1 MLRKA
6 LPPRWKKQSPSHI
19 CLSCQRRLAR
29 PVNPSSSYAHA
40 YAYAPK
46 SLYSTDSNPDPD
58 IESSTRSTMLEEP
71 TSTSTSTSTSAYVA
85 TSNSSSN
92 HNDTNP
98 SPNVKR
104 RLVPLI
110 ASPSRS
116 RWSNQA
122 EFALNPNA
130 RTYKMLEEPTGDIF
144 GQRMLKYRETEELDT
159 KTFGEP
165 SKIIVLRQSKI
176 KKYAWEETRNTMGE
190 HLGGSKEP
198 VDLDSYILDR
208 LDAERGLPSVKE
220 VADNIE
226 NFKPKKGEEPRDR
239 EQWNHLIQQIQESF
253 TTPQLLEYIEYYK
266 GERISELDPAATT
279 KAISSSQEEEAK
291 ILRQSP
297 WVTELFNT
305 DEYFDS
311 GSKLRGYA
319 LASHTSKQKVVIR
332 LLRECWELVLPD
344 VENSIG
350 LVEIAIRPHHLELLL
365 RSDLFPLLKEG
376 LGRAGEDIET
386 FPSTGVVKITTT
398 RRRYKPVI
406 KRIESELKNIRILP
420 ISLSDLLPS
429 YQSGGKLSVDKIQEW
444 AASQFDDEA
453 LLEIS
458 RLTDTKITKMP
469 QNTSLAKRQVPISI
483 ACLLT
488 PTNPWKFTRAQQAR
502 RLLLSSCN
510 LAFRTQR
517 SLGCRSLPE
526 NQPGS
531 FVEYGLDTGLPWRER
546 LRKWTRFSAPIGKD
560 NDSEVSCEVF
570 LFQNPKE
577 LASIDKAKDGDD
589 QPSTVSK
596 SAPKSV
602 AEGGGSLLG
611 SDYWS
616 DQYSNT
622 SEAILGAVLHT
633 DLNSLDGVP
642 KAPVGSPEII
652 HAFSP
657 TLPTITKLIQ
667 NMKKPRDT
675 SNDSLVLRFQP
686 NPFFVDPVTKKTV
699 GADVISA
706 FPPLEMVFDAVP
718 NHNAD
723 YFAPKD
729 LFLRSVDAVVEE
741 KFTDI
746 MLPDQA
752 VDVRLKQ
759 RRTSRLRSRKL
770 AMPQITEYLQ
780 FSTLQA
786 GPRRLDLP
794 PTLTMPIAKHLCNLP
809 ALAKLNRNPED
820 EIHQVEYIFVDRQF
834 RTGISLLYNN
844 WRVAYTYINAGT
856 DGKRS
861 ELTIKPI
868 NRGTHATKQE
878 YINTV
883 FELAE
888 SFGKSAFSVRRV
900 MENEETAKLVKFVTI
915 KEEKEG
921 PMPTM
926 PKYTAFR
933 PRDYVKD
940 GREESTEN

>member
-6 LPPRWKKQSPSHI
+6 LPSKWKKQSPSPSHI

-29 PVNPSSSYAHA
+29 PVNPSSSYA
-40 YAYAPK
+40 YAPK
-46 SLYSTDSNPDPD
+46 SLYSTDSNPDLD
-58 IESSTRSTMLEEP
+58 TESSTRSTMLEEP
-71 TSTSTSTSTSAYVA
+71 TSTSTSTSTSTDVA

-104 RLVPLI
+104 RLVPLV
-110 ASPSRS
+110 ASPWRS
-116 RWSNQA
+116 RWSNQ
-122 EFALNPNA
+122 ENFTPNS
-130 RTYKMLEEPTGDIF
+130 RTYRMLEETTGDVF
-144 GQRMLKYRETEELDT
+144 GQRMLKYKDTEELDT
-159 KTFGEP
+159 TTFGKP
-165 SKIIVLRQSKI
+165 SKIIVLRRSKI
-176 KKYAWEETRNTMGE
+176 KKYAWEETRNRLVE
-190 HLGGSKEP
+190 SKEP

-208 LDAERGLPSVKE
+208 LDAERGLPSAKE
-220 VADNIE
+220 VAENIE
-226 NFKPKKGEEPRDR
+226 YFKPKKGEEPRDR
-239 EQWNHLIQQIQESF
+239 EQWNHLIQELQESF
-253 TTPQLLEYIEYYK
+253 TTPQLLEYMEHYN
-266 GERISELDPAATT
+266 GEKISKLDPAATT
-279 KAISSSQEEEAK
+279 KAISSSQDEEAK

-297 WVTELFNT
+297 WVTELFDT
-305 DEYFDS
+305 DQYFDS
-311 GSKLRGYA
+311 GSQLRGYA
-319 LASHTSKQKVVIR
+319 LASHTDKQKVVIR

-350 LVEIAIRPHHLELLL
+350 SVEIAIRPHHLELLL

-398 RRRYKPVI
+398 RRRYEPVI

-429 YQSGGKLSVDKIQEW
+429 SQSGRKLSIDKIQEW

-453 LLEIS
+453 LLELS

-469 QNTSLAKRQVPISI
+469 QGTSLAKRQVPISI

-546 LRKWTRFSAPIGKD
+546 LRKWTRFSAPIGKN
-560 NDSEVSCEVF
+560 NDSEISREIF

-577 LASIDKAKDGDD
+577 HASIDKAKDEDD
-589 QPSTVSK
+589 QPSSVSK
-596 SAPKSV
+596 SAPESG
-602 AEGGGSLLG
+602 AEGGESLLG

-633 DLNSLDGVP
+633 DPNSLDGMP

-667 NMKKPRDT
+667 NMKKPRDVG
-675 SNDSLVLRFQP
+675 NDSLVLRFQP
-686 NPFFVDPVTKKTV
+686 NPFFVDPVTNKTV
-699 GADVISA
+699 GADVVSA

-718 NHNAD
+718 NKAD
-723 YFAPKD
+723 YLAPKD

-759 RRTSRLRSRKL
+759 RITSRLRSRKL
-770 AMPQITEYLQ
+770 TMPQITEYLQ
-780 FSTLQA
+780 FSILQA

-809 ALAKLNRNPED
+809 ALAKSNRNPED
-820 EIHQVEYIFVDRQF
+820 EIHQVEYTFVDRQF

-861 ELTIKPI
+861 ELSIKPI
-868 NRGTHATKQE
+868 NSGTHATKQA

-888 SFGKSAFSVRRV
+888 SFGKSAVNVRRV
-900 MENEETAKLVKFVTI
+900 VENQETAKLVKFVTI
-915 KEEKEG
+915 AEEKEG
-921 PMPTM
+921 PLQTM

-933 PRDYVKD
+933 PRDYPKD
-940 GREESTEN
+940 GREGSTRN